1 MTMCLVTDVLIS
13 TLTLEALGLPFTDC
27 LKLKQNQILP

>member
-1 MTMCLVTDVLIS
+1 MTMCLVTGVLIS
-13 TLTLEALGLPFTDC
+13 ALTLESLGLPFTAC